1 MFIRLN
7 KRKGQSTLEYAVI
20 IGVVVG
26 ALIMM
31 QVYVKRAYQGRL
43 KRESDSVGQ
52 QYSPGHTTSNSNV
65 TTTANSVTYTGGK
78 TNSADMDKVITGT
91 VTLQQGVSVTVSNS
105 AMTSDSREV
114 IDSLGSEQLYTTKP

>member
-1 MFIRLN
+1 MAKKTQGI
-7 KRKGQSTLEYAVI
+7 LEYSILFAI
-20 IGVVVG
+20 LIAAMVV
-26 ALIMM
+26 M